1 MASFPLCP
9 PLRTRSRSCTHR
21 PAPICAQGHC
31 RCLVP
36 RLRRKKGLCPAG
48 CATQGRRDRPPWTC
62 THGGYHLCRPE
73 GRTWETGPRRMF
85 RVDSGTG
92 RLEQLL
98 GAQGRTQVR
107 GVAWYPQG
115 GLLGGWVG
123 GWWGVW
129 PHTFGRLGAP
139 IADTLPLVKRPVRL
153 RQRRKPRSVLAPK
166 ASRSRCSPKRP
177 HPIRRLDSLLRVVGT
192 QRTFRPRRTLRV
204 PWCGRDNTSP

>member
-1 MASFPLCP
+1 MHPSTSTRLC
-9 PLRTRSRSCTHR
+9 TRSL
-21 PAPICAQGHC
+21 
-31 RCLVP
+31 LVP
-36 RLRRKKGLCPAG
+36 GTQAQEEEGPVSSGVCDPGEKRQAPMDLHTWGLPSVPTRGPHLGDRSQEDVQGRLRDGKAGAAAGSSGQDPGARSGLVSS
-48 CATQGRRDRPPWTC
+48 
-62 THGGYHLCRPE
+62 
-73 GRTWETGPRRMF
+73 GRTAGW
-85 RVDSGTG
+85 V
-92 RLEQLL
+92 
-98 GAQGRTQVR
+98 
-107 GVAWYPQG
+107 
-115 GLLGGWVG
+115 GGWVG